1 MYKAFKAYDIL
12 CIGHDVLI
20 RQNLVDCL
28 EKFFQNVYYSDN
40 YHDGYDLYLEFKPRI
55 ILCDVQLEN
64 DSKKMIEKIRKSDFS
79 TIIIISNA
87 NYNEKFL
94 QGLINLHINH
104 YMFKSTEQ
112 ENLLLS
118 IKKAFGDK
126 LFSNIK
132 FTENLYFNME
142 TKELFF
148 DEKIVKL
155 RKREK
160 DFIMLL
166 CQNKNYKASYFEIEE
181 RLWQDREMSKNAL
194 KTFVNE
200 IRKKLPFNFIVN
212 IMQEGYK
219 LEFSNNNQ

>member
-12 CIGHDVLI
+12 CIGHDVSIRKSLI
-20 RQNLVDCL
+20 SCL
-28 EKFFQNVYYSDN
+28 EKFFQHVYYSDN
-40 YHDGYDLYLEFKPRI
+40 YQDGYDLYLELKPHI

-64 DSKKMIEKIRKSDFS
+64 DSKKMIEKIRKTDFS

-132 FTENLYFNME
+132 FTNNLCFDME
-142 TKELFF
+142 TKELIYN
-148 DEKIVKL
+148 DKIIEL

-166 CQNKNYKASYFEIEE
+166 CQSKNYKASYFEIEE
-181 RLWQDREMSKNAL
+181 NLWQDKEMSKNAL
-194 KTFVNE
+194 KTFINE

-219 LEFSNNNQ
+219 LEFSNNDK

>member
-1 MYKAFKAYDIL
+1 MYRAFKAYDIL
-12 CIGHDVLI
+12 CIGHDGSIRESLI
-20 RQNLVDCL
+20 GCL
-28 EKFFQNVYYSDN
+28 EKFFQHVYYSDN

-132 FTENLYFNME
+132 FADNLYFNME
-142 TKELFF
+142 TKELVF
-148 DEKIVKL
+148 DGKVIEL

-160 DFIMLL
+160 AFILL
-166 CQNKNYKASYFEIEE
+166 LSQSKNYKASYFEIEQK
-181 RLWQDREMSKNAL
+181 LWQDKEMSKNAL

-219 LEFSNNNQ
+219 LEFSNNN